1 VIPRSALLTPA
12 LSELP
17 LPLIVP
23 TAWSLLQAAVDDP
36 DDPLRLPVLATVDDE
51 HRPQAR
57 VVVLRAADPHRRVLE
72 IYTDVRSPK
81 VAQLRDRPRATLCF
95 YSAPR
100 RLQLRL
106 SGWVALHHA
115 DARAQR
121 AWEATGLYAQRS
133 YLTTAAPGSLLE
145 SAGDGLPLD
154 YDPQVSSGEHL
165 AVVRVHVEQLD
176 WLLLARE
183 GHLRAQ
189 ARALEDGSW
198 TPQWRVP

>member
-1 VIPRSALLTPA
+1 MTPA
-12 LSELP
+12 LSGLP
-17 LPLIVP
+17 LNQVVP
-23 TAWSLLQAAVDDP
+23 TAWSLLQAAVDDR

-57 VVVLRAADPHRRVLE
+57 VVVLRAADPQQRALE
-72 IYTDVRSPK
+72 VYTDVRSPK
-81 VAQLRDRPRATLCF
+81 VAELRDRPQAALCF
-95 YSAPR
+95 YSAQR

-121 AWEATGLYAQRS
+121 AWEATGLYARRS
-133 YLTTAAPGSLLE
+133 YLTSAAPGTPLDS
-145 SAGDGLPLD
+145 SGDGLPLD

-189 ARALEDGSW
+189 ARALADGSW
-198 TPQWRVP
+198 TPQWLVP